1 MKKIILIIILP
12 ILLGSITSE
21 SLAQKGFP
29 KYYEFLAL
37 YNKADS
43 LQKAKKYVEAAEL
56 FNKASFITIEKGVDY
71 NSKNVQ
77 YQVAIN
83 YTLAGK
89 YSKAFNALRIF
100 IYETEY
106 SDYDALIKDDQLKI
120 LQSKKEWWGI
130 VEMVRRNQLKNTGI
144 EKSKAIRLSIPENS
158 NEYFFHPLTNYAKGF
173 LQNDSLALLSLNY
186 KNFRIYTRS
195 GSYAL
200 NNFSDL
206 KRELDAAYLRSLE
219 VLNIN
224 HYPRGINVL
233 LVDSPGEL
241 EEITDMF
248 VRGGFAAIGHDLVCL
263 PMNANR
269 RIQLRHELFH
279 LVANEVWGSTA
290 SRLLNEGSAVYAD
303 NICYIDDPIHKI
315 SKKLLLSQKLFAIDE
330 LINNFDQKAYEN
342 DVVAYLQSASIFK
355 FLYEKYGIEK
365 MKILWKDGFQNFEKI
380 YGISIGDLEKNW
392 LEYINSIDTKEDL
405 DINKLLEEGCG

>member
-1 MKKIILIIILP
+1 MKNISLIITLS
-12 ILLGSITSE
+12 ILLACIRSE
-21 SLAQKGFP
+21 SIAQKGFP

-43 LQKAKKYVEAAEL
+43 LQKAKKFVEAAEL

-77 YQVAIN
+77 YQVAVN

-89 YSKAFNALRIF
+89 HSKAFNALRIF

-106 SDYDALIKDDQLKI
+106 ADYDALIKDDQLKI

-130 VEMVRRNQLKNTGI
+130 VELVRRNQLKKTGV
-144 EKSKAIRLSIPENS
+144 EKAKAIRLKIPEYS
-158 NEYFFHPLTNYAKGF
+158 DEYFFHPLTNYAKGF
-173 LQNDSLALLSLNY
+173 LQNDSLALLSVNY

-200 NNFSDL
+200 NNFSEL
-206 KRELDAAYLRSLE
+206 KRELDTAYSRSLE
-219 VLNIN
+219 VLNIK

-233 LVDSPGEL
+233 LVDSPAEL
-241 EEITDMF
+241 EEITDMY

-279 LVANEVWGSTA
+279 LIANEVWGSTT

-303 NICYIDDPIHKI
+303 NTCYIDNPIHKI
-315 SKKLLLSQKLFAIDE
+315 SKRLLLAQKLFSIDE

-355 FLYEKYGIEK
+355 YLYEKYGIEK
-365 MKILWKDGFQNFEKI
+365 MEIIWKDGFQNFEKTF
-380 YGISIGDLEKNW
+380 GISTEEFEKNW
-392 LEYINSIDTKEDL
+392 LEFINTIEAKEDL